1 MCEFVVE
8 NNIHTDIERF
18 ANVKDQKEASKKE
31 LRNFLVSRSSK
42 FLQDLLS
49 KAWKMESSK
58 ATLARETTT

>member
-18 ANVKDQKEASKKE
+18 PNVKDQKEASKKE
-31 LRNFLVSRSSK
+31 LTNFLVSRSSK

-49 KAWKMESSK
+49 KAWKMESLK
-58 ATLARETTT
+58 ATLARESTT

>member
-42 FLQDLLS
+42 FLQDFLW

>member
-49 KAWKMESSK
+49 KAWKMESLK

>member
-31 LRNFLVSRSSK
+31 LRNFLVSQSSK

>member
-18 ANVKDQKEASKKE
+18 ANVKDQKEASKKD

>member
-18 ANVKDQKEASKKE
+18 PNVKDQKEASKKE
-31 LRNFLVSRSSK
+31 LTNFLVSRSSK
-42 FLQDLLS
+42 SLQDLLS
-49 KAWKMESSK
+49 KAWKMESLK

>member
-31 LRNFLVSRSSK
+31 LTNFLVSRSSK
-42 FLQDLLS
+42 SLQDLLS

>member
-31 LRNFLVSRSSK
+31 LSNFLVSRSSK